1 MRGGEIARAREGGGI
16 LMTRRK
22 NLREPVRRQAETAA
36 ILKALQH
43 LHEEPDRQ
51 SGHAQPPLDR
61 LANVVGIWSRPVRRE
76 GAMNT
81 FVQTQFEGNRGGLRD
96 VIPLREKITPE
107 TFEREREKI
116 FKKSWL
122 MIGHLSDLPESGSYF
137 VRELPVV
144 NASLIVVRGRD
155 GVIRS
160 FQNICRHRGNKL
172 IRAGEGCKSTITCGF
187 HGWTWSNTGELVGVT
202 DESQF
207 QNLDKPKLGLI
218 EVKTAT
224 WQDFVFVN
232 FDPAAASIEEW
243 LGELAHG
250 YDGYFQGQQKYARYR
265 IRVRCNWNLAVN
277 SFTEGYHTAYIHRNT
292 APDYQGGKKN
302 PQRHRPFMQLLAR
315 HARYTAP
322 ANPDHKLSAAE
333 AIAWKYGPTL
343 FPAADFDYAGMAP
356 ALNPGRT
363 EHWLFDVIEWFPN
376 VLLLPGKHY
385 HIELEFWPL
394 SADETDITMTAF
406 AYPPQTYAQRIS
418 LEFFRTRLR
427 EVAREDMNTLE
438 AQHAAISTGAMQDV
452 FLSQQ
457 ELVLAHHYRVSE
469 QMLNA

>member
-1 MRGGEIARAREGGGI
+1 
-16 LMTRRK
+16 
-22 NLREPVRRQAETAA
+22 
-36 ILKALQH
+36 
-43 LHEEPDRQ
+43 
-51 SGHAQPPLDR
+51 
-61 LANVVGIWSRPVRRE
+61 
-76 GAMNT
+76 MNT
-81 FVQTQFEGNRGGLRD
+81 FVQTQFEGNRGGLKD
-96 VIPLREKITPE
+96 VLPLREKITPE

-122 MIGHLSDLPESGSYF
+122 MIGHVADLPEPGSYL

-144 NASLIVVRGRD
+144 NTSLIVVRGRD
-155 GVIRS
+155 GLIRS
-160 FQNICRHRGNKL
+160 FHNICRHRGNKL
-172 IRAGEGCKSTITCGF
+172 IRGGEGCKSTITCGF
-187 HGWTWSNTGELVGVT
+187 HGWTWSNTGELLGVT
-202 DESQF
+202 DEGQF
-207 QNLDKPKLGLI
+207 HNLDKPKLGLL

-224 WQDFVFVN
+224 WQDFIFVN
-232 FDPAAASIEEW
+232 FDRGAVSLEDW
-243 LGELAHG
+243 LGELADG
-250 YDGYFQGQQKYARYR
+250 YDGYFQSQQRYARYR
-265 IRVRCNWNLAVN
+265 VRVRCNWNLAIN

-322 ANPDHKLSAAE
+322 ANPEHKLSAAE
-333 AIAWKYGPTL
+333 AVAWNYGPTL
-343 FPAADFDYAGMAP
+343 FPAADFDYTGLAP

-376 VLLLPGKHY
+376 VLLLPAKHY
-385 HIELEFWPL
+385 HVELEFWPL
-394 SADETDITMTAF
+394 SANETDLIMTAY
-406 AYPPQTYAQRIS
+406 AYPPQNYAQRIS

-438 AQHAAISTGAMQDV
+438 AQHAAISTGVMPEV

-469 QMLNA
+469 QMLAA